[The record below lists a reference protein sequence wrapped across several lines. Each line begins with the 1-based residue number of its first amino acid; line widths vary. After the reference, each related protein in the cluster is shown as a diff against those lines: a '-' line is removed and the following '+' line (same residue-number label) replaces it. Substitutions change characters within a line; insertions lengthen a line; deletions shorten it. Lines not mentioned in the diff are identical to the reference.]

1 MVCIRNNWGNSA
13 AQHEW
18 TGLHHP
24 CRASGT
30 IYTILLL
37 LFLLL
42 LLLLLIPILTI
53 LILHNQFHHKQ
64 LHQLDNFHY
73 HDF

>member
-37 LFLLL
+37 LLLLLPLLL
-42 LLLLLIPILTI
+42 LLLLLPILLI
-53 LILHNQFHHKQ
+53 LIL
-64 LHQLDNFHY
+64 
-73 HDF
+73 